1 MSAQAFHIYRDRLN
15 RLNGAGPVGR
25 VQKVV
30 GLTVESQGPPAAL
43 GEACTIATRGGR
55 ETLAE
60 VVGFRDGRVLLM
72 PWEQLDGI
80 SPGAFVRSTGRP
92 MQVPVGAAVLGRI
105 IDPLGRPI
113 DDHGPLT
120 LNHEQAGLVRDVP
133 NPSKRARIDTTLAT
147 GVRVLD
153 AFTTCGRGQRIG
165 IFAGSGV
172 GKSSLLGMISR
183 HSSAEINVIALIGER
198 GREVLEFVEKDL
210 GPEALKRSVIIVATS
225 DQPALVRV
233 KAAFTANTIAA
244 WFRNQGKHVL
254 LMMDSLTRLAMAQ
267 REVGLAIG
275 EPPAQRGYPPSVFG
289 LMPVVLEQAGCNERG
304 AITGFYTILTEGDD
318 WNDPISDCARSIL
331 DGHILLSRKLASEN
345 QYPAVE
351 VLESL
356 SRLQSTLVNDEQKK
370 IVAAARHVLAVHR
383 QYKELLDIGAY
394 KSGTNPQLDTA
405 LQIHP
410 HLMEF
415 LRQPI
420 AEKTGLVQTF
430 EQLKTL
436 LMNGTKRNH
445 A

>member
-1 MSAQAFHIYRDRLN
+1 
-15 RLNGAGPVGR
+15 V
-25 VQKVV
+25 
-30 GLTVESQGPPAAL
+30 
-43 GEACTIATRGGR
+43 R
-55 ETLAE
+55 E
-60 VVGFRDGRVLLM
+60 
-72 PWEQLDGI
+72 
-80 SPGAFVRSTGRP
+80 
-92 MQVPVGAAVLGRI
+92 
-105 IDPLGRPI
+105 
-113 DDHGPLT
+113 
-120 LNHEQAGLVRDVP
+120 VP
-133 NPSKRARIDTTLAT
+133 NPSRRARIDTTLNT
-147 GVRVLD
+147 GVRVID
-153 AFTTCGRGQRIG
+153 SFMTCGRGQRLG

-183 HSSAEINVIALIGER
+183 HSSADINVIALIGER

-244 WFRNQGKHVL
+244 YFRDQGKHVL
-254 LMMDSLTRLAMAQ
+254 LMMDSITRLAMAQ

-275 EPPAQRGYPPSVFG
+275 EPPATRGYPPSVFG
-289 LMPVVLEQAGCNERG
+289 LMPVVLEQAGCNEHG

-356 SRLQSTLVNDEQKK
+356 SRLQSTLLNPEQLQ
-370 IVAAARHVLAVHR
+370 IIAAARHVLSIHR
-383 QYKELLDIGAY
+383 QYRELLDIGAY
-394 KSGTNPQLDTA
+394 KTGTNPQLDKA
-405 LQIHP
+405 LEIHP

-420 AEKTGLVQTF
+420 AEKTALPLTF
-430 EQLKTL
+430 DLLRTL
-436 LMNGTKRNH
+436 LTNPKKAR

>member
-1 MSAQAFHIYRDRLN
+1 MTAQAFHVFRDRLS

-43 GEACTIATRGGR
+43 GEACTVATRGGR

-80 SPGAFVRSTGRP
+80 QPGAAVRSTGRP
-92 MQVPVGAAVLGRI
+92 MQVPVGPAVLGRI

-113 DDHGPLT
+113 DDHGPLA

-133 NPSKRARIDTTLAT
+133 NPSRRARIVTPLTT

-183 HSSAEINVIALIGER
+183 HSSADINVIALIGER
-198 GREVLEFVEKDL
+198 GREVLEFVEQDL

-244 WFRNQGKHVL
+244 WFRNQGRHVL
-254 LMMDSLTRLAMAQ
+254 LMMDSITRLAMAQ
-267 REVGLAIG
+267 REVGLAVG

-289 LMPVVLEQAGCNERG
+289 LMPVVLEQAGCNEHG
-304 AITGFYTILTEGDD
+304 AITGFYTVLTEGDD
-318 WNDPISDCARSIL
+318 WNDPVSDCARSIL

-356 SRLQSTLVNDEQKK
+356 SRLQATLVNDEQKK

-383 QYKELLDIGAY
+383 QYRELLDIGAY
-394 KSGTNPQLDTA
+394 KSGTNPQLDQA
-405 LQIHP
+405 LAIHP
-410 HLMEF
+410 HLMDF

-420 AEKTGLVQTF
+420 AEKTALPQTF
-430 EQLKTL
+430 DQLKTL
-436 LMNGTKRNH
+436 LMNGTRKS

>member
-1 MSAQAFHIYRDRLN
+1 MTSQVFHRYQERLQ
-15 RLNGAGPVGR
+15 RLHGAGPVGK
-25 VQKVV
+25 VAKVV

-43 GEACTIATRGGR
+43 GEACAITTRGGK

-72 PWEQLDGI
+72 PWEHLEGI
-80 SPGAFVRSTGRP
+80 SVGASVRSTGCP
-92 MQVPVGAAVLGRI
+92 PQIPVGREVLGRI
-105 IDPLGRPI
+105 LDPLGRPL
-113 DDHGPLT
+113 DDLGPISPQCEKK
-120 LNHEQAGLVRDVP
+120 NFVRDVP
-133 NPSKRARIDTTLAT
+133 NPSKRGRIRETLTT
-147 GVRVLD
+147 GVRVMD
-153 AFTTCGRGQRIG
+153 AFATCGRGQRIG

-210 GPEALKRSVIIVATS
+210 GSEALKRSVIIVATS
-225 DQPALVRV
+225 DQPALVRI

-244 WFRNQGKHVL
+244 HFRNQGKHVL
-254 LMMDSLTRLAMAQ
+254 LLMDSLTRLAMAQ
-267 REVGLAIG
+267 REVGLAVG
-275 EPPAQRGYPPSVFG
+275 EPPATRGYPPSVFG
-289 LMPVVLEQAGCNERG
+289 LLPVVLEQAGCNERG

-356 SRLQSTLVNDEQKK
+356 SRLQTDLIDPERLKLA
-370 IVAAARHVLAVHR
+370 AAARHVLSIQR
-383 QYKELLDIGAY
+383 QYRELLDIGAY
-394 KSGTNPQLDTA
+394 KTGTNPQLDKA
-405 LQIHP
+405 LEIYP
-410 HLMEF
+410 RLMEF

-420 AEKTGLVQTF
+420 SE
-430 EQLKTL
+430 KTL
-436 LMNGTKRNH
+436 LPKTFETLH
-445 A
+445 ALLTQSRK